1 MANITFIIGDKSYLI
16 RKGLASVISKIP
28 STRIIYSIDNKE
40 ETLEALKN
48 NEFDFAIINPELL
61 SNNKIYTSRPL
72 SKAQF
77 IALTNTN
84 QKLPEKINWVETIYY
99 YDTQSTIL
107 KKINQLI
114 GDKQAVKKKHQK
126 HEEISNRE
134 AGILKYIALGYT
146 NKEIADKLFISTH
159 TVVTH
164 RKNITRKL
172 DIKTVPGLTIYA
184 ILNKI
189 IDINDTK

>member
-16 RKGLASVISKIP
+16 RKGLSAAISKIP
-28 STRIIYSIDNKE
+28 STRITYSIDNEE
-40 ETLEALKN
+40 ETLETLKN
-48 NEFDFAIINPELL
+48 TEFDFAIINPEFL
-61 SNNKIYTSRPL
+61 SNNKIHASRSL
-72 SKAQF
+72 AKAQF
-77 IALTNTN
+77 IALTDKNE
-84 QKLPEKINWVETIYY
+84 KLPDKINWVETIYY
-99 YDTQSTIL
+99 QDTQSTIL
-107 KKINQLI
+107 KKVNQLI
-114 GDKQAVKKKHQK
+114 GDKQAVKKKQQK